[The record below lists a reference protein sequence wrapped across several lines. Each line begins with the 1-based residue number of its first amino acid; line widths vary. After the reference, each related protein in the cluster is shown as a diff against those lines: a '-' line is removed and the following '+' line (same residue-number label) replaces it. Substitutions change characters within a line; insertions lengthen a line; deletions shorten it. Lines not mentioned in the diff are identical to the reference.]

1 MATKEVAQVSAL
13 EGYWSE
19 SRRPFASLAFV
30 APMLLVYEFGVL
42 LLGPFGIRN
51 GADVWL
57 RQLLSSLGF
66 TQFFL
71 LPILTCG
78 ILLSWH
84 HLRRDRWGVGWFVL
98 YGMVFESVVLGC
110 GLMVLAS
117 AQGSLLFLDQDS
129 SQFQYLIAF
138 FGAGIYEELLFR
150 LMLVPGLAALCRF
163 AGAARGPSLIF
174 SIVVA
179 SLLFAGVHY
188 QFELAIGSWHVGI
201 SVGDSFSL
209 MSFLFRVT
217 AGAFFTALFV
227 YRGFGVAAG
236 THAMYDIL
244 VTLI

>member
-13 EGYWSE
+13 AGYWSE

-84 HLRRDRWGVGWFVL
+84 HLRRDRWRVGWFVL
-98 YGMVFESVVLGC
+98 YGMVFES
-110 GLMVLAS
+110 
-117 AQGSLLFLDQDS
+117 
-129 SQFQYLIAF
+129 
-138 FGAGIYEELLFR
+138 
-150 LMLVPGLAALCRF
+150 
-163 AGAARGPSLIF
+163 
-174 SIVVA
+174 
-179 SLLFAGVHY
+179 
-188 QFELAIGSWHVGI
+188 
-201 SVGDSFSL
+201 
-209 MSFLFRVT
+209 
-217 AGAFFTALFV
+217 
-227 YRGFGVAAG
+227 
-236 THAMYDIL
+236 
-244 VTLI
+244 